1 MSVVLIVPAIIV
13 AVILFA
19 LIVAMRSAGRLRD
32 RAVVPTVSENVR
44 TRPYGSGES
53 AEDEEMER
61 QIDETM

>member
-1 MSVVLIVPAIIV
+1 MSVLLIVPAIIV

-32 RAVVPTVSENVR
+32 RGVVPTVSEKVR
-44 TRPYGSGES
+44 APSRES
-53 AEDEEMER
+53 VESVEDEEMEK

>member
-1 MSVVLIVPAIIV
+1 MSVLLIVPAIIV

-32 RAVVPTVSENVR
+32 RAVVPTVSEKVR
-44 TRPYGSGES
+44 TSSRESPES
-53 AEDEEMER
+53 AEDEEMEK